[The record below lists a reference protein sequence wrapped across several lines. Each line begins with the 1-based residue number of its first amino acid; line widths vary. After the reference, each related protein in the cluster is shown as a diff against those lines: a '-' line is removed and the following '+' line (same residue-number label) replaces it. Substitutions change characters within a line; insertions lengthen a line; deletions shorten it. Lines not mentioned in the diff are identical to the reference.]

1 MEQEG
6 DKDRKGE
13 DALPGEGGWAGAMV
27 GDELGIVKRFGE
39 IGKNTGMDSAKRPSL
54 INHLFSDSYA
64 TLYTTKSLLI
74 RPLNSPTQNSAN
86 LLILPNHGV
95 AYLRAFLIT

>member
-1 MEQEG
+1 MGHPPGQRCLERSEEVIEQGLEAAFEGAEQEG

-54 INHLFSDSYA
+54 INPLFSYSYV
-64 TLYTTKSLLI
+64 TL
-74 RPLNSPTQNSAN
+74 
-86 LLILPNHGV
+86 
-95 AYLRAFLIT
+95 